1 MIAFVLVEA
10 RLFKCF
16 LLEFTFLPPGF
27 AEDFELDVW
36 LDFELEVWLDFEL
49 EMWLDFELEVWL
61 DTDVPENPNIAH
73 TTLTRYLRLL
83 YLCSSVIRFFS
94 TLSRFVRIFL
104 LKYRDA

>member
-1 MIAFVLVEA
+1 VIAFVLVEA

-36 LDFELEVWLDFEL
+36 LDFELD
-49 EMWLDFELEVWL
+49 MWLDFELDVWL

-73 TTLTRYLRLL
+73 TALTRYTRLL
-83 YLCSSVIRFFS
+83 SLCSSVIRFCS

>member
-1 MIAFVLVEA
+1 VIAFVLVEA

-27 AEDFELDVW
+27 AEDFELEVWLDFELDVWLDFELDVW
-36 LDFELEVWLDFEL
+36 LDFELEVWI
-49 EMWLDFELEVWL
+49 
-61 DTDVPENPNIAH
+61 DVPENPNIAH
-73 TTLTRYLRLL
+73 TALTRYSRLL
-83 YLCSSVIRFFS
+83 SLCSSVIRFFS